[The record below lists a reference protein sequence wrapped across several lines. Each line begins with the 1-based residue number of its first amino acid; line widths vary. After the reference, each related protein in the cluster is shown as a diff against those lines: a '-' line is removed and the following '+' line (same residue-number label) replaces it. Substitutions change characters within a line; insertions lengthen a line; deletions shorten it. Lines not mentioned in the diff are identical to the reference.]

1 MREKKRYYKKKARK
15 FNLILIIVFVYRLN
29 ILVFM
34 MKLVLYLYAR
44 LLLSVLYTVLVIP
57 RDQQV
62 PHRQAENTGQRNFLP
77 VSNEDT
83 A

>member
-62 PHRQAENTGQRNFLP
+62 PQR
-77 VSNEDT
+77 
-83 A
+83 